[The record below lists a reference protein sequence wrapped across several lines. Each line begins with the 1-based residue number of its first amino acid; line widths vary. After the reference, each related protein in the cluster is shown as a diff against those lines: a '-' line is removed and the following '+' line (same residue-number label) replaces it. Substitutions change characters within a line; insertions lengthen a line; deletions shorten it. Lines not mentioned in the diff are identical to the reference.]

1 MSIHNL
7 CVVEHQARPR
17 ILVVD
22 DEPEIRDV
30 IVRAL
35 AADGYEAD
43 AARDGAHGL
52 RLAEAGDYGLVILD
66 LVMPQTD
73 GRAVLARLRQERP
86 GQPVL
91 VLSCVSDVATK
102 VDCLDLG
109 AQDYLTKPF
118 ALAELLARVRVQL
131 RTEPLRRGARQPE
144 GGRPDPRTMPTE
156 PAPTA
161 EGRSRE
167 PGQHDHPTHEVLRSG
182 RLVLDLGR
190 LQADSGVG
198 LVPLTRLEV
207 MLLRELMEHAGRS
220 VPKDELLATVWGIDF
235 DPGSNVVDVCVRRLR
250 SKLGFDLI
258 ETVRGAGYRLAS

>member
-1 MSIHNL
+1 MTIYNA
-7 CVVEHQARPR
+7 VERQARPR

-22 DEPEIRDV
+22 DEPEIRDF

-35 AADGYEAD
+35 AADGYEVD
-43 AARDGAHGL
+43 ATCDGADGL
-52 RLAEAGDYGLVILD
+52 RLAEAGGYGLIILD
-66 LVMPQTD
+66 LVMPQAG
-73 GRAVLARLRQERP
+73 GRSLLASLRRQGP
-86 GQPVL
+86 GPPVL
-91 VLSCVSDVATK
+91 VLSCLSDVPTK

-131 RTEPLRRGARQPE
+131 RRESQPQGYRPPDGSE
-144 GGRPDPRTMPTE
+144 RPDERSI
-156 PAPTA
+156 PADGAPA
-161 EGRSRE
+161 VDYRPGE
-167 PGQHDHPTHEVLRSG
+167 PGQHDHQMHEVVRTG

-198 LVPLTRLEV
+198 PIALTRLEV

-220 VPKDELLATVWGIDF
+220 VPKDQLLATVWGIDF